1 MKELIA
7 QRAISGVFLAGLIFT
22 VPAAAD
28 EVAASAMAAPIAVN
42 AASPLVLAKR
52 GAAAEY
58 AIVIA
63 VDADECQRYAVEELR
78 DYVKQLTDVEL
89 PIVTKAEDAAGATL
103 PEKAIVLEVENR
115 DSPDAFRLYAD
126 GQRLRIVGGGSRGVL
141 YGVYELLETYGGVE
155 WFSSWWTIV
164 PKLDSFVVPGAMDD
178 VQKPAFAMRQAS
190 CPSPA
195 LAARLRLNGR
205 QCFPKGTNVK
215 KFGGPAHPSI
225 GFGHTM
231 NWLLPPKKY
240 FAEHPEYFAEVNGV
254 RVSERTQPCLTN
266 PDVLRIVT
274 SNVLVAL
281 RSNPGREFY
290 PVTQNDWGNWC
301 TCANCAAVDA
311 EEESHAGTMVR
322 FVNAVAEAVEK
333 EFPSA
338 KIQTFAYKYT
348 QKPPKKT
355 RLRHNVMP
363 TMCTITADF
372 SEPLAVSVGAHNRR
386 RNLAGAMRGWAEHA
400 TEMFVWDYTVDFR
413 NYLMP
418 FPNGHSLLP
427 NLRFFRDCGAKYVK
441 EQGYC
446 GPGEFAELKVWLLA
460 KGMWNPDVEEGPL
473 LDRFFVGFYGAAAP
487 AVREYFEALQQLPK
501 TVGGVAE
508 TYTNGRQRKPVSD
521 EFLAWATTN
530 VWPRA
535 EWAVRND
542 AGLLYNVRLAEASTV
557 YARIMRLDPE
567 KDAVELNPLLDWMA
581 ALQRDA
587 GGSIKLCEGR
597 SKIGGNQPLLLERMG
612 GQARNK
618 K

>member
-1 MKELIA
+1 MSKSFRLAIIVAVSAFAPLA
-7 QRAISGVFLAGLIFT
+7 Q
-22 VPAAAD
+22 AD
-28 EVAASAMAAPIAVN
+28 AASATASPIAVN
-42 AASPLVLAKR
+42 AAAPLVLAKR

-58 AIVIA
+58 AIVVA
-63 VDADECQRYAVEELR
+63 ADADECQRYAAEELR

-89 PIVTKAEDAAGATL
+89 PIVTNASDATSATL
-103 PEKAIVLEVENR
+103 PEKAIVLEN
-115 DSPDAFRLYAD
+115 DSTRSTRLNNPDAFWLYAD
-126 GQRLRIVGGGSRGVL
+126 GRRLRIVGGGSRGVL
-141 YGVYELLETYGGVE
+141 YGVYELLETYGGIG
-155 WFSSWWTIV
+155 WFSSWWT
-164 PKLDSFVVPGAMDD
+164 VVPRLEALSVPGNLDD
-178 VQKPAFAMRQAS
+178 VQKPAFAMRLAS
-190 CPSPA
+190 CSSPE

-205 QCFPKGTNVK
+205 RQLPKGVNVK

-225 GFGHTM
+225 GYGHTM

-274 SNVLVAL
+274 SNVLAIL
-281 RSNPGREFY
+281 RSHPTSEFCS
-290 PVTQNDWGNWC
+290 VTQNDWNNWC
-301 TCANCAAVDA
+301 TCEKCAAVDA
-311 EEESHAGTMVR
+311 EEESHAGTLVR

-333 EFPSA
+333 EFPNV

-355 RLRHNVMP
+355 RLRHNVML

-372 SEPLAVSVGAHNRR
+372 SEPLAVSASAHNKR
-386 RNLAGAMRGWAEHA
+386 RNLAADMRCWAKQA

-427 NLRFFRDCGAKYVK
+427 NLRFFRDCGAKYVM
-441 EQGYC
+441 EQGYG
-446 GPGEFAELKVWLLA
+446 GPGEFAELKAWLLA

-473 LDRFFVGFYGAAAP
+473 LDRFFAGFYGAAAP
-487 AVREYFEALQQLPK
+487 AVREYFEALQRLPK

-581 ALQRDA
+581 ALQREA
-587 GGSIKLCEGR
+587 GGSIKLCEGA